1 MQRLEIY
8 CPGFKGIGFNAAGFY
23 TKDLSSKERGV
34 VLTRME
40 ACGRSFG
47 WRLDDGDWDGLVPP
61 VSSKPLVVT
70 NKEGYATG
78 ATRGTA
84 VGRGRYDLISSRFL
98 RRLAIHLEKGAEH
111 YAPRNWEKGLPLC
124 RSFGSMIRHAY
135 QWLSGARDEDHLA
148 AVACNIMFL
157 IHTEEL
163 IQEGLLPSS
172 LMDELP
178 NG

>member
-8 CPGFKGIGFNAAGFY
+8 CPGFKGIGFNAGFY
-23 TKDLSSKERGV
+23 AKDLSSKERGV
-34 VLTRME
+34 VLTKME
-40 ACGRSFG
+40 ASGMRFG